1 MYTLVQNLIETELL
15 FGRISL
21 ENILCVDVEGWYH
34 PEYVKKKVPRNK
46 EERIIQSL
54 NIIFQLLSQYDVSA
68 TFFVVG
74 ELAEKYPEIIEMISE
89 KGYEVAFH
97 GYYHDPLWALN
108 ADVFRRQVLK
118 FNSEVQS
125 IMGKKC
131 LGFRAPSYS
140 LDNRTLWALD
150 ILEEAGYFYDSSVF
164 PSKTPLYGVPS
175 APMTPYHPSSKNIAE
190 QDEGRRL
197 IEFPALVYSVF
208 NLRIPAGGGFYLRL
222 LPPSITKRAVDK
234 MNKRGFPAV
243 LSFHTWEVD
252 PVTPRLKLGLVKSF
266 VTYYNLNA
274 TEKKLKFLLS
284 NFKFISFMNHLEEH
298 GLI

>member
-1 MYTLVQNLIETELL
+1 L
-15 FGRISL
+15 FGAIDL
-21 ENILCVDVEGWYH
+21 ENILCVDVEEWYH
-34 PEYVKKKVPRNK
+34 PEYVKRKVPKNK

-54 NIIFQLLSQYDVSA
+54 EITFQLLSQYDVNA
-68 TFFVVG
+68 TFFIVG
-74 ELAEKYPEIIEMISE
+74 ELIEKHPEMIEMISE

-97 GYYHDPLWALN
+97 GYYHDPLWTLN
-108 ADVFRRQVLK
+108 ADEFRRQVMK
-118 FNSEVQS
+118 FNSEVHS
-125 IMGKKC
+125 IIGKEC

-175 APMTPYHPSSKNIAE
+175 APLIPYHPSSTNIVE
-190 QDEGRRL
+190 QDGGRRF
-197 IEFPALVYSVF
+197 IEFPALVYPVLG
-208 NLRIPAGGGFYLRL
+208 LRIPTGGGFYLRL
-222 LPPSITKRAVDK
+222 LPLFIIKKAVDK

-252 PVTPRLKLGLVKSF
+252 PDTPRLRLGFVKSF
-266 VTYYNLNA
+266 ITYYNLNA
-274 TEKKLKFLLS
+274 TRKKMNFLLS
-284 NFKFISFMNHLEEH
+284 KFQFTSFKDYLEKH